1 MERIAVN
8 LLERGY
14 GINIGSGLIGEIAR
28 AVDGLA
34 GCRKVALVSHPSLAR
49 LHHTYWEE
57 LTEKLAEGGRG
68 LHPVLFRAGERYK
81 NLNTVKRIYRDLL
94 VLGMERSDVVIAWGG
109 GVVGDLGGFAAAS
122 YMRGIR
128 YIQVPTTL
136 MAMVDSSI
144 GGKVGVD
151 LPEGK
156 NLVGFFQQPAAVFC
170 DIALLKTLPRREY
183 VSGLAEVAKYALVF
197 DPSLYERLL
206 KDRAGLPGRR
216 VAELATI
223 IAACAAIKAR
233 LTEEDERD
241 LKGRRILL
249 NYGHTF
255 AHALEAVTSYRS
267 FLHGEAVAL
276 GMRMA
281 ARLAE
286 NLGLAGKELYADHL
300 ALLKSLELV
309 GFSRSQDP
317 QGELVEMMTR
327 SMAFDK
333 KREAGSL
340 RLVLL
345 EEVGRPLVLTREPD
359 SEVADAILAVL
370 KEEAGMGGK
379 GGGKI

>member
-8 LLERGY
+8 LPQREY
-14 GINIGSGLIGEIAR
+14 GITIGTGLIGEIAR
-28 AVDGLA
+28 AVDSLA
-34 GCRKVALVSHPSLAR
+34 GCRRVALVSHPSLAR
-49 LHHTYWEE
+49 LHHAGWEE
-57 LTEKLAEGGRG
+57 LTEKLGESGHS

-81 NLNTVKRIYRDLL
+81 NLNTVKRIYQDLL
-94 VLGMERSDVVIAWGG
+94 ALGMERSDVVIAWGG
-109 GVVGDLGGFAAAS
+109 GVAGDLAGFTAAS

-151 LPEGK
+151 LPAGK
-156 NLVGFFQQPAAVFC
+156 NLVGFFQQPAAVYC
-170 DIALLKTLPRREY
+170 DIALLATLPKREY

-197 DPSLYERLL
+197 DPALYKRLL
-206 KDRAGLPGRR
+206 EDPAGLLGRR
-216 VAELATI
+216 MPELAPV
-223 IAACAAIKAR
+223 IATCATIKAR

-241 LKGRRILL
+241 LKARRILL

-255 AHALEAVTSYRS
+255 AHALEAVTSYRT

-286 NLGLAGKELYADHL
+286 RLGLAEKGLYADHL
-300 ALLKSLELV
+300 ALLQGLGLV
-309 GFSRSQDP
+309 GLLRQEDLE
-317 QGELVEMMTR
+317 GGLVDKMTR

-345 EEVGRPLVLTREPD
+345 EKVGRPLVLTREPD
-359 SEVADAILAVL
+359 REVADSILSVL
-370 KEEAGMGGK
+370 EEEAGTGEG
-379 GGGKI
+379 

>member
-1 MERIAVN
+1 MERIALN
-8 LLERGY
+8 LPEREY
-14 GINIGSGLIGEIAR
+14 GITIGTGLIAEIAR

-49 LHHTYWEE
+49 LHHSCWEE
-57 LTEKLAEGGRG
+57 LAEKLGKSGHS
-68 LHPVLFRAGERYK
+68 LYPVLFRAGERYK
-81 NLNTVKRIYRDLL
+81 NLNTVKRIYQDLL
-94 VLGMERSDVVIAWGG
+94 ALGMERSDVVIAWGG
-109 GVVGDLGGFAAAS
+109 GVAGDLAGFTAAS

-156 NLVGFFQQPAAVFC
+156 NLVGFFQQPAAVYC
-170 DIALLKTLPRREY
+170 DIALLKTLPKREY

-197 DPSLYERLL
+197 DPDLYKRLL
-206 KDRAGLPGRR
+206 EDSSGLLERR
-216 VAELATI
+216 MPELVPV
-223 IAACAAIKAR
+223 IAVCAAIKAR

-255 AHALEAVTSYRS
+255 AHSLEAVTSYRS

-286 NLGLAGKELYADHL
+286 NLGLAEKGLYADHL
-300 ALLKSLELV
+300 ALLEGLGLV
-309 GFSRSQDP
+309 GLLRKEGLED
-317 QGELVEMMTR
+317 GLVDKMKR

-345 EEVGRPLVLTREPD
+345 EKVGRPLVLEREPD
-359 SEVADAILAVL
+359 REVADSILSVL
-370 KEEAGMGGK
+370 KEEAGMGEGR
-379 GGGKI
+379 GGKR

>member
-1 MERIAVN
+1 MERVAVN
-8 LLERGY
+8 LPEREY
-14 GINIGSGLIGEIAR
+14 GISIGTGLIGEIAR

-49 LHHTYWEE
+49 LHHSCWEE
-57 LTEKLAEGGRG
+57 LTEKLEKNGHA
-68 LHPVLFRAGERYK
+68 LYPVLFRAGERYK

-94 VLGMERSDVVIAWGG
+94 ALGMERSDVIIAWGG
-109 GVVGDLGGFAAAS
+109 GVAGDLAGFTAAS

-151 LPEGK
+151 LAAGK

-170 DIALLKTLPRREY
+170 DIALLKTLPQREY

-197 DPSLYERLL
+197 DPTLFERLL
-206 KDRAGLPGRR
+206 EGQAGLLGRR
-216 VAELATI
+216 VPELVPI

-255 AHALEAVTSYRS
+255 AHSLEAATSYRS

-286 NLGLAGKELYADHL
+286 NLGLAEKGLYVDHL
-300 ALLKSLELV
+300 ALLEGLGLVGLLRKEDLEDELV
-309 GFSRSQDP
+309 DK
-317 QGELVEMMTR
+317 MKR

-345 EEVGRPLVLTREPD
+345 EAIGKPLIELREPD
-359 SEVADAILAVL
+359 LKVATSILMVL
-370 KEEAGMGGK
+370 EEEAGMIKGRGGK
-379 GGGKI
+379 R

>member
-8 LLERGY
+8 LPERAY
-14 GINIGSGLIGEIAR
+14 GITIGTGLIGEITR
-28 AVDGLA
+28 GVEGLT

-49 LHHTYWEE
+49 LHHSQWGE
-57 LTEKLAEGGRG
+57 LAEKLAEGGRG

-81 NLNTVKRIYRDLL
+81 NLNTVKRIYQDLL
-94 VLGMERSDVVIAWGG
+94 ALGMERSDVVIAWGG
-109 GVVGDLGGFAAAS
+109 GVVGDLAGFAAAS

-156 NLVGFFQQPAAVFC
+156 NLVGFFQQPAGVYC
-170 DIALLKTLPRREY
+170 DIALLKSLPRREY

-197 DPSLYERLL
+197 DPALYKLL
-206 KDRAGLPGRR
+206 LQDRAGFKGRR
-216 VAELATI
+216 LPELTTV
-223 IAACAAIKAR
+223 IAACAGIKAR

-255 AHALEAVTSYRS
+255 AHSLETVTSYRS

-286 NLGLAGKELYADHL
+286 NLGVAGKGLYVDHL
-300 ALLKSLELV
+300 ALLEGLGLTGLLRRKDL
-309 GFSRSQDP
+309 D
-317 QGELVEMMTR
+317 GEVVEMMTK

-333 KREAGSL
+333 KREAGNL

-345 EEVGRPLVLTREPD
+345 EEVGRPLVLEREPD
-359 SEVADAILAVL
+359 RVVADSILSVL
-370 KEEAGMGGK
+370 REEAGMAEKCGGK
-379 GGGKI
+379 R

>member
-8 LLERGY
+8 LPERGY

-57 LTEKLAEGGRG
+57 LTEELAEGGRD

-197 DPSLYERLL
+197 DPALYERLL

-216 VAELATI
+216 VAETATI

-286 NLGLAGKELYADHL
+286 NLGLAGKGLYADHL

-370 KEEAGMGGK
+370 EEEAGMGGK